1 MRIAGLL
8 YCLLGRYRL
17 KLDNSISPTHIFLSS
32 GNRFLNT
39 QLLSSDN
46 NNNILNDNNIN
57 EALDNDN
64 KSDDELDKTDQTNLR
79 DSIINEISEVIQ
91 VYMSLPHKTP
101 LETVSPTLLIE
112 KSYLLT
118 KSGFYEEIME
128 EYLNQ
133 CDTLEE
139 VEHLEKVD
147 TYLRRFISNERKSR
161 SRMKLNYLM
170 AGAASS
176 RFEEAVQMLSE
187 W

>member
-1 MRIAGLL
+1 MRIAGLV

-17 KLDNSISPTHIFLSS
+17 KHDNSVTPTHIFLSS

-46 NNNILNDNNIN
+46 NYNILNDNNIN
-57 EALDNDN
+57 GALDNNESDN
-64 KSDDELDKTDQTNLR
+64 ESDKTDQTNLR
-79 DSIINEISEVIQ
+79 DSILNEISEVLQ
-91 VYMSLPHKTP
+91 AYMSLPHKTP

-133 CDTLEE
+133 CNTLEE